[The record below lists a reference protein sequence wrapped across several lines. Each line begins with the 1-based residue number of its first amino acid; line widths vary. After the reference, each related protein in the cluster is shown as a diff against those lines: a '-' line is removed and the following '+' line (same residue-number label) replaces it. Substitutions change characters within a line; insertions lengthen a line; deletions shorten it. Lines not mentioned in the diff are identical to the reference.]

1 MKKIVLFALLFVGMT
16 TLAQEKTTASNE
28 QFTTEQKNQLRLK
41 RMILELN
48 LNTVQQKEM
57 AIIIAEQT
65 TKHELIKKEHQANK
79 ASGKKMTA
87 EERFVKVNKMLDEK
101 IALKTRVRAILT
113 PEQFEKWDKIQERN
127 RAFMKRKMKMRKSK
141 SDLPKE

>member
-65 TKHELIKKEHQANK
+65 TKHELIKKERQANK

-101 IALKTRVRAILT
+101 IALKTRARAILT
-113 PEQFEKWDKIQERN
+113 PEQFEKWDKMQERN
-127 RAFMKRKMKMRKSK
+127 RAFMKGKMKMRKSK

>member
-1 MKKIVLFALLFVGMT
+1 MKKIVLFALLYVGMT

-41 RMILELN
+41 RMILELD
-48 LNTVQQKEM
+48 LNAIQQKEM

-65 TKHELIKKEHQANK
+65 TKHELIKKERQANMK
-79 ASGKKMTA
+79 LDKKMTA
-87 EERFVKVNKMLDEK
+87 EERFAKVNKMLDEQ

-113 PEQFEKWDKIQERN
+113 SEQFKNWDKMQERS
-127 RAFMKRKMKMRKSK
+127 RKFMKRKMKMRKSK
-141 SDLPKE
+141 SDLPKK

>member
-65 TKHELIKKEHQANK
+65 TKHELIKKERQANK

-113 PEQFEKWDKIQERN
+113 PEQFEKWDKMQERN
-127 RAFMKRKMKMRKSK
+127 RAFMKGKMKMRKSK

>member
-16 TLAQEKTTASNE
+16 TLAQEKTNALNE

-48 LNTVQQKEM
+48 LNSVQQKEM

-65 TKHELIKKEHQANK
+65 TKHELIKKERQVNK
-79 ASGKKMTA
+79 ASCKKMTA

-113 PEQFEKWDKIQERN
+113 PEQFEKWDKMQERN
-127 RAFMKRKMKMRKSK
+127 RAFMKGKMKMRKSK